1 MLNIF
6 FFKAAL
12 GIYFLGMASFLYFLV
27 SRKERPPRFSFGLT
41 GLGFLTHTIA
51 LIVRTV
57 EASYI
62 PITSLHEAMSFFSW
76 ALVLAFLLVE
86 YRYRIHVLGSF
97 VLPLTFISLISS
109 AALPMGIK
117 MLDPL
122 LQSAWLGVHTILA
135 IMGAT
140 AFSMAFL
147 AGVMFLLQEWF
158 LKSKRFNS
166 LHYKLPALDLLDT
179 LNYRAISFGFP
190 LLTLGIITGS
200 IWAEYAWGTYW
211 NWDPKQTWS
220 LIIWLFYAAMLHGRV
235 AMGWRGKKAAY
246 LAIIGFAGVIFTF
259 VGVNILLYGRHAF
272 V

>member
-1 MLNIF
+1 
-6 FFKAAL
+6 
-12 GIYFLGMASFLYFLV
+12 
-27 SRKERPPRFSFGLT
+27 
-41 GLGFLTHTIA
+41 
-51 LIVRTV
+51 
-57 EASYI
+57 
-62 PITSLHEAMSFFSW
+62 MSFFSW

-147 AGVMFLLQEWF
+147 AGVMYLLQEWF

-235 AMGWRGKKAAY
+235 AMGWQGKKAAY